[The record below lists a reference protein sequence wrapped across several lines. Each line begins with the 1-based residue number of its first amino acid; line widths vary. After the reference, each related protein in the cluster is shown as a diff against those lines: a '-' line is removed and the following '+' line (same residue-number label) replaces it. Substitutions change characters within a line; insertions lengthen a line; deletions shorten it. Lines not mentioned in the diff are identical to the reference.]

1 MKGPPSPA
9 LRRDRLASVDALRG
23 FVMIVMALDHV
34 RDFIH
39 RGAMSRSPTDLS
51 TTTPILFLTRWVTHI
66 CAPAFM
72 FTAGIGAY
80 FYWRGS
86 GPAEA
91 GPHRTKA
98 QLSTFLITRGLWLM
112 LLELTV
118 MRLAYNFDVAQ
129 SYPVLLL
136 VLWGL
141 GLCMIVLAALVSL
154 PIPLLSAL
162 SVATIVLH
170 HLADGIDARRL
181 GWAAPLGYLVHQVGG
196 FPFAGHV
203 FITPYPLVPWVAVMA
218 LGFCFGRVLEQPP
231 AERQRIMLR
240 LGIAIT
246 IAFLLVRAFNRY
258 GDGEPWSWGS
268 TAVYTVL
275 WFLNTTKYPP
285 SLAFLLMTLGPALLL
300 LLYFDRRAFSQSNP
314 LIVFGR
320 VPLFYFVLH
329 FIAAHIAA
337 FALAVGRYGA
347 SAFTFMWQPV
357 PSMGAPA
364 NAFPQDF
371 GWDLWVAYAVW
382 IAIVVALYP
391 LCRWF
396 ASVKERNRGWWLS
409 YL

>member
-1 MKGPPSPA
+1 MTASSSA
-9 LRRDRLASVDALRG
+9 ARRRHRVASVDALRG
-23 FVMIVMALDHV
+23 LIMIVMALDHV

-39 RGAMSRSPTDLS
+39 RGAMSQSPTDLA
-51 TTTPILFLTRWVTHI
+51 TTTPILFMTRWVTHI
-66 CAPAFM
+66 CAPVFM

-80 FYWRGS
+80 FYWQGTN
-86 GPAEA
+86 PAD
-91 GPHRTKA
+91 GGHHRTRS
-98 QLSTFLITRGLWLM
+98 QLSRFLVTRGLWLM
-112 LLELTV
+112 LLEITV

-141 GLCMIVLAALVSL
+141 GLCMVVLAALVWL

-162 SVATIVLH
+162 GVATIVLH

-181 GWAAPLGYLVHQVGG
+181 GWAGPLWYLVHQVGG

-218 LGFCFGRVLEQPP
+218 LGFCFGRVLQLP
-231 AERQRIMLR
+231 ADRRHHIMLR
-240 LGIAIT
+240 LGIVVT
-246 IAFLLVRAFNRY
+246 IAFLVVRLINRY

-268 TAVYTVL
+268 SALYTVL

-285 SLAFLLMTLGPALLL
+285 SLQFLLMTLGPALILL
-300 LLYFDRRAFSQSNP
+300 AYFDRQSLSRSNP

-329 FIAAHIAA
+329 FIAAHTAA
-337 FALAVGRYGA
+337 LALAVLTYG
-347 SAFTFMWQPV
+347 SPAFTFMWQPV
-357 PSMGAPA
+357 PSMGGNA
-364 NAFPQDF
+364 NSFPPGF

-382 IAIVVALYP
+382 IAIVVSLYP

-396 ASVKERNRGWWLS
+396 ASVKERRREWWLS
-409 YL
+409 YF

>member
-1 MKGPPSPA
+1 MTASPSATP
-9 LRRDRLASVDALRG
+9 RRDRLTSVDALRG

-39 RGAMSRSPTDLS
+39 RGAMSHSPTDLF
-51 TTTPILFLTRWVTHI
+51 TTTPSLFLTRWVTHI

-86 GPAEA
+86 APAEA

-98 QLSTFLITRGLWLM
+98 QLSVFLVTRGLWLA
-112 LLELTV
+112 LLEVTV
-118 MRLAYNFDVAQ
+118 MRLAYNFDLAQ

-141 GLCMIVLAALVSL
+141 GFCMIVLAALVWL

-170 HLADGIDARRL
+170 HLADGIDARQL

-218 LGFCFGRVLEQPP
+218 LGFCFGRVLELP
-231 AERQRIMLR
+231 AAQRQRVALR
-240 LGIAIT
+240 LGIGIT

-268 TAVYTVL
+268 SAVYTVL

-285 SLAFLLMTLGPALLL
+285 SLQFLLMTLGPALILL
-300 LLYFDRRAFSQSNP
+300 TYFDRRSFSRANP

-329 FIAAHIAA
+329 FMGAHIAA
-337 FALAVGRYGA
+337 FALAVLTYGS

-357 PSMGAPA
+357 PSMGGVPKS
-364 NAFPQDF
+364 FPPDF
-371 GWDLWVAYAVW
+371 GWDLWVAYAAW
-382 IAIVVALYP
+382 ITIVVALYP

-396 ASVKERNRGWWLS
+396 ASVKERRRDWWLS

>member
-1 MKGPPSPA
+1 MK
-9 LRRDRLASVDALRG
+9 RRLESVDALRG

-39 RGAMSRSPTDLS
+39 RGAMSQSPTDLA

-72 FTAGIGAY
+72 FTAGVGAY

-86 GPAEA
+86 GSAEA
-91 GPHRTKA
+91 GSRRTKG
-98 QLSTFLITRGLWLM
+98 QLSVFLVTRGLWLM

-141 GLCMIVLAALVSL
+141 GLSMIVLAALVWL
-154 PIPLLSAL
+154 PIPVLSVL
-162 SVATIVLH
+162 GVATIALH
-170 HLADGIDARRL
+170 HFVDGFDARQL
-181 GWAAPLGYLVHQVGG
+181 GAVAPLWYLAHQVGN
-196 FPFAGHV
+196 FRLAGYV
-203 FITPYPLVPWVAVMA
+203 FVTPYPLVPWVAVMA
-218 LGFCFGRVLEQPP
+218 LGFCFGRVLELPSNQ
-231 AERQRIMLR
+231 RQRIMFR
-240 LGIAIT
+240 LGLVVMIS
-246 IAFLLVRAFNRY
+246 FLLVRAFNRY

-268 TAVYTVL
+268 SAVYTVL

-300 LLYFDRRAFSQSNP
+300 LSYFDRRSFSRSNP

-329 FIAAHIAA
+329 FIAAHVAA
-337 FALAVGRYGA
+337 FALAVLTYGS

-357 PSMGAPA
+357 PSMGGMATS
-364 NAFPQDF
+364 FPPGF

-396 ASVKERNRGWWLS
+396 AAVKERRRDWWLS
-409 YL
+409 YF

>member
-1 MKGPPSPA
+1 MAVSPSAAPQWM
-9 LRRDRLASVDALRG
+9 RRDRLMSVDALRG
-23 FVMIVMALDHV
+23 LVMIVMALDHV

-66 CAPAFM
+66 CAPVFM
-72 FTAGIGAY
+72 FTAGIGAS
-80 FYWRGS
+80 FYWRNG
-86 GPAEA
+86 
-91 GPHRTKA
+91 RTTG
-98 QLSTFLITRGLWLM
+98 QLSVFLLTRGLWLM
-112 LLELTV
+112 LHEVTI

-129 SYPVLLL
+129 SYPVFLL

-141 GLCMIVLAALVSL
+141 GLSMIALAALVWL
-154 PIPLLSAL
+154 PIQVLSAL

-181 GWAAPLGYLVHQVGG
+181 GWAAPLGYLLHQVGG

-218 LGFCFGRVLEQPP
+218 LGFCFGRVLELP
-231 AERQRIMLR
+231 ADARQRIMLR

-246 IAFLLVRAFNRY
+246 IAFLIVRAVNRY
-258 GDGEPWSWGS
+258 GDGEPWSWGAS
-268 TAVYTVL
+268 AVYTVL

-285 SLAFLLMTLGPALLL
+285 SLQFLLMTLGPALLL
-300 LLYFDRRAFSQSNP
+300 LLYFDRRSLSRSNP

-337 FALAVGRYGA
+337 FALAVVTYG
-347 SAFTFMWQPV
+347 SP
-357 PSMGAPA
+357 
-364 NAFPQDF
+364 
-371 GWDLWVAYAVW
+371 
-382 IAIVVALYP
+382 
-391 LCRWF
+391 
-396 ASVKERNRGWWLS
+396 
-409 YL
+409 

>member
-1 MKGPPSPA
+1 MTVSLSAAP
-9 LRRDRLASVDALRG
+9 RRDRLASVDALRG
-23 FVMIVMALDHV
+23 LIMIVMALDHV

-39 RGAMSRSPTDLS
+39 RGAMSQSPTDLA
-51 TTTPILFLTRWVTHI
+51 TTTPILFMTRWVTHI
-66 CAPAFM
+66 CAPVFM

-80 FYWRGS
+80 FYWKNGRTRGQVS
-86 GPAEA
+86 
-91 GPHRTKA
+91 R
-98 QLSTFLITRGLWLM
+98 FLVTRGLWLM
-112 LLELTV
+112 LLEIAV
-118 MRLAYNFDVAQ
+118 MRLAYNFDLAQ

-141 GLCMIVLAALVSL
+141 GLAMIALAMLVWL
-154 PIPLLSAL
+154 PIPVLSAL

-181 GWAAPLGYLVHQVGG
+181 GWAGPLWYLVHQVGG

-218 LGFCFGRVLEQPP
+218 LGFCFGRVLELP
-231 AERQRIMLR
+231 ADRRQRIVLR
-240 LGIAIT
+240 LGIVIT

-268 TAVYTVL
+268 SAVYTVL

-285 SLAFLLMTLGPALLL
+285 SLQFLLMTLGPALMLL
-300 LLYFDRRAFSQSNP
+300 AYFDRRSFSRTNP

-329 FIAAHIAA
+329 FLAAHIAA
-337 FALAVGRYGA
+337 FVLAVLTYGS
-347 SAFTFMWQPV
+347 SAFRFMWQPV
-357 PSMGAPA
+357 PSMGGNA
-364 NAFPQDF
+364 NSFPPGF

-382 IAIVVALYP
+382 ITIVVSLYP

-396 ASVKERNRGWWLS
+396 AAMKERRNDWWLS
-409 YL
+409 YF